1 MAEVE
6 KLDSAEET
14 RFMPGT
20 AGRRLSNAATM
31 RGGSVPDTLR
41 QATHKTVINSGTQQM
56 GSMR

>member
-20 AGRRLSNAATM
+20 AG
-31 RGGSVPDTLR
+31 PP
-41 QATHKTVINSGTQQM
+41 TQ
-56 GSMR
+56 